1 MQVVSLGQRLG
12 IVRARTEKEAPMNQM
27 DYKQALDM
35 LRRAGFT
42 TPEIDRLRRLRQGC
56 AAQEMNWTLAD
67 LRRLEFVRWLVAT
80 GRLTDRII

>member
-1 MQVVSLGQRLG
+1 MHVVSLGQRLG

-42 TPEIDRLRRLRQGC
+42 ASEIDRLRRLRREC

-67 LRRLEFVRWLVAT
+67 LRRLKFFRWLVVT
-80 GRLTDRII
+80 GKLTDRFI